1 LIERYSPSTQWR
13 EAEGETVD
21 TKIIGTTLPVLEVT
35 LNPGESIISESG
47 EMSWMTQSVEMRT
60 HTQAAGGG
68 GLFGAIKRVAGGG
81 SLFMTEYTAERTAGM
96 VAFSTKLPGEIVPV
110 QLDGRQTYLL
120 HRHGFICGTSDVVL
134 GVGFQ
139 QRLGAGVFGGDGFR
153 LQKLEGRGQAWIELS
168 GEMVTYDLQ
177 PGETLRVIPG
187 HVAMFEAEVTFGIT
201 RIKGIRNIM
210 FGADALF
217 LAELTGP
224 GKVWIQSLTVAGIA
238 HALQPYLTTGEAESG
253 AAGGIIGAA
262 LKGMS

>member
-1 LIERYSPSTQWR
+1 
-13 EAEGETVD
+13 
-21 TKIIGTTLPVLEVT
+21 
-35 LNPGESIISESG
+35 
-47 EMSWMTQSVEMRT
+47 
-60 HTQAAGGG
+60 
-68 GLFGAIKRVAGGG
+68 
-81 SLFMTEYTAERTAGM
+81 
-96 VAFSTKLPGEIVPV
+96 
-110 QLDGRQTYLL
+110 LL

>member
-1 LIERYSPSTQWR
+1 M
-13 EAEGETVD
+13 D
-21 TKIIGTTLPVLEVT
+21 TKILGTTLPVLEVT
-35 LNPGESIISESG
+35 LDPGESIISESG
-47 EMSWMTQSVEMRT
+47 EMSWMTQSIEMST

-68 GLFGAIKRVAGGG
+68 GFMGAIKRVAGGG
-81 SLFMTEYTAERTAGM
+81 SLFMTEYRAAGRSGM

-110 QLDGRQTYLL
+110 QLDGNSTYMV
-120 HRHGFICGTSDVVL
+120 HRHGFVCGTSDIVL

-139 QRLGAGVFGGDGFR
+139 QKLGAGVFGGEGFR

-177 PGETLRVIPG
+177 PGEVLRVIPG
-187 HVAMFEAEVTFGIT
+187 HVAMFEANVSFDIT
-201 RIKGIRNIM
+201 RVRGIRNMM

-217 LAELTGP
+217 LAQLTGP

-238 HALQPYLTTGEAESG
+238 HALQPYLTGGEAESG

-262 LKGMS
+262 IKGRLS